1 MVVGGGITL
10 RHADKLLIIVILVA
24 INLTSRLDSAYANV
38 LETRGGLSRALAST
52 VEGRHILHY
61 PQPVDNS
68 SLLRKNKSL
77 SLWITHAEQLVT
89 LIWSTKQI
97 KAFKT
102 IIYIESRWNPNAF
115 NRSTNAYG
123 LGQLIDSRS
132 YTKDNPY
139 KQINAM
145 AKYIYNRY
153 GTPNKALAHHNKY
166 GWY

>member
-1 MVVGGGITL
+1 MIHSASAVG
-10 RHADKLLIIVILVA
+10 
-24 INLTSRLDSAYANV
+24 
-38 LETRGGLSRALAST
+38 LEPLGLNSRAAASI

-61 PQPVDNS
+61 PQVVDNS
-68 SLLRKNKSL
+68 SLLLSKRNKN
-77 SLWITHAEQLVT
+77 LWINHTEQIVT

-102 IIYIESRWNPNAF
+102 IIYIESRWNPNAY

-153 GTPNKALAHHNKY
+153 GTPNKALAHHRKH